1 MPVIDDAAS
10 AETGLAG
17 TSRMAPGSRACAEA
31 AGNGAATD
39 RDAVIAAPTP
49 MSGSSTDLAAQETP
63 AATLARLRGE
73 ANRMKSDRKWLMKNL
88 RNAKRVNQRLKLK
101 AKKLSDSELLQ
112 IVAMRSGV
120 AVVMV
125 PPGTN
130 GRGSS
135 GGASSS
141 KEQAPTA
148 RAAANPVDGEQDI
161 GHDDEEPAGD
171 QHASNAIDMQRLA
184 SRMEL

>member
-17 TSRMAPGSRACAEA
+17 TSRMAPGSRAFAEA

-49 MSGSSTDLAAQETP
+49 VSGSSTDLAAQETP

-73 ANRMKSDRKWLMKNL
+73 AHRMKNDRKVLMKDL

-101 AKKLSDSELLQ
+101 AK
-112 IVAMRSGV
+112 
-120 AVVMV
+120 
-125 PPGTN
+125 
-130 GRGSS
+130 
-135 GGASSS
+135 
-141 KEQAPTA
+141 
-148 RAAANPVDGEQDI
+148 
-161 GHDDEEPAGD
+161 
-171 QHASNAIDMQRLA
+171 
-184 SRMEL
+184 